1 MTIQNHQQTILII
14 DDAKENIIVLSRLL
28 KSQGIV
34 MFAQSGEEGLRL
46 ALQSTPDLI
55 LLDISMPGMDGFEVL
70 MHLKQAPSTLDV
82 PVIFITGI
90 PDSDTEEKGLTLGA
104 VDYITKP
111 FSSAVVKA
119 RVRHQLNLRRL
130 TLALKTA
137 NEQLTLLAMTDPLT
151 GAPNRRYF
159 IDMLKNELLRARRY
173 NHATSLMV
181 IDIDRF
187 KDINDNFGHDVGD
200 QVIIEVVRISTDM
213 LRKNDVFSRFGGE
226 EFTILLPETTLK
238 TATLI
243 AERLCAKIANT
254 PINTPQKSI
263 VFTVSTGVTQL
274 ETDDD
279 TLEKILKRADV
290 ALYQAKQ
297 RGRNRVVVF
306 GTNAEVAASE

>member
-1 MTIQNHQQTILII
+1 MTLQNHQQTILII

-28 KSQGIV
+28 KSQGNI

-46 ALQSTPDLI
+46 ALQSAPDLI

-70 MHLKQAPSTLDV
+70 MQLKQAQATLDI

-111 FSSAVVKA
+111 FAPAVVKA

-130 TLALKTA
+130 TLELKAA

-151 GAPNRRYF
+151 GAHNRRYF
-159 IDMLKNELLRARRY
+159 IDMLKNELPRARRY
-173 NHATSLMV
+173 NRPACV
-181 IDIDRF
+181 IMFDIDRF
-187 KDINDNFGHDVGD
+187 KSINDSFGHDIGD
-200 QVIIEVVRISTDM
+200 QVIIEVVKISTDL

-226 EFTILLPETTLK
+226 EFIILLPETTLEL
-238 TATLI
+238 ATTI

-254 PINTPQKSI
+254 PIRIPQKNL
-263 VFTVSTGVTQL
+263 VFTVSAGVTQV
-274 ETDDD
+274 EAHDD
-279 TLEKILKRADV
+279 TLEEIIRRADT

-297 RGRNRVVVF
+297 QGRNRVVV
-306 GTNAEVAASE
+306 A